1 MTLHNRSELLDPI
14 YDLNET
20 IDYLSCLEG
29 KKAKIARFAI
39 SSMIGI
45 GTGLAMMPIFDAEIE
60 NFDKIGITIED
71 SSLGSA
77 IETLNTLFI
86 FSSIASVT
94 LYFFLKE
101 ERQAHDSCIKKAVM
115 NVGKVASLCSTIL
128 PLAQLWYVELE
139 NQRYSNE
146 EGFNQFIAWAA
157 LTSVPLCVFRAVEAY
172 EYMHNLVG
180 NSVQNISLESLGS
193 KLFLYVP
200 TFLSFF
206 GRFITYSA
214 SATYLAEEIGIYKEL
229 SIILGTIIGGVMGST
244 VIGVS
249 EYQAMK
255 ELFTRHEGSYSYKQI
270 TGGALSTLE
279 GVILTLPLITTG
291 LIATEGWN
299 PFIKGLLLSPLLVSH
314 TILESR
320 NIYKAFSK
328 LSSSIKGQG
337 TQQES
342 QDDLLIINDGSS
354 TTEESLSGDV
364 FEGYEA
370 I

>member
-1 MTLHNRSELLDPI
+1 MTLHDRSALLDPI
-14 YDLNET
+14 YDLDET
-20 IDYLSCLEG
+20 INYLSCLDG

-39 SSMIGI
+39 SGMIGI

-60 NFDKIGITIED
+60 NLNKFGITIED
-71 SSLGSA
+71 SSLGS
-77 IETLNTLFI
+77 IVETLNTLFI

-94 LYFFLKE
+94 LYFFIKE
-101 ERQAHDSCIKKAVM
+101 ERHEHDSCLKKAAM

-146 EGFNQFIAWAA
+146 EGFSQFIAWAA
-157 LTSVPLCVFRAVEAY
+157 LSSVPLCVYRAVEAY
-172 EYMHNLVG
+172 EYMHNLVHD
-180 NSVQNISLESLGS
+180 SVQNISLESLGS
-193 KLFLYVP
+193 KLFLYGP

-206 GRFITYSA
+206 GRFIAYSA

-229 SIILGTIIGGVMGST
+229 AMLLGTIIGGVMGST

-255 ELFTRHEGSYSYKQI
+255 ELFTKQEGPYNYKQI
-270 TGGALSTLE
+270 TGGVLSTLE

-291 LIATEGWN
+291 LIATDGWN

-328 LSSSIKGQG
+328 IINSINGQS

-342 QDDLLIINDGSS
+342 QDNLIINDDSS
-354 TTEESLSGDV
+354 TTDAALSGDV
-364 FEGYEA
+364 FEGYEV